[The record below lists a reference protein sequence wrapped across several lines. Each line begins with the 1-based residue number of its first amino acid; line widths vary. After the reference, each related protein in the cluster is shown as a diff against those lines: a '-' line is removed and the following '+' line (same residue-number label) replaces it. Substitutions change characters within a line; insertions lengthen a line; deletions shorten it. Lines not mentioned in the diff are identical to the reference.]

1 MELCPGTFLTVLKY
15 CKANSTRQ
23 KKLGAAVFNA
33 LQPGFYSEDD
43 DSGISAAFRG
53 NRNIGS
59 FIQLNY
65 EEMSPAEVAVRVK
78 DDVLPL
84 LDRNKW
90 NDVICAV
97 KAIIEASGIDDD
109 TEIEMV
115 NHFSCS
121 QILGKQEFVFSEFL
135 AGVLIY
141 VSRYADNLHKESIVK
156 QITADYIND
165 AVSKRPENHF
175 VESYSLDCL
184 DSLGNVINDTE
195 AMNLIVK
202 AGGNCVVCGKPLDK
216 TNASRVETPDGTP
229 FIVCNGCIG
238 NIINASQSQ
247 TEEYKKIQQQLE
259 TNVKGRYRM
268 SSNHLGEDV
277 RTVIQAVSKLDFSTL
292 TPLRMDPLTVSQKV
306 SDVQLR
312 RDILH
317 DVNDCY
323 GDVDEIIK
331 SEAASGTLNAT
342 AFGKVVKRMYED
354 REESASESDV
364 YNMLVELIYEQTGR
378 INREACHIVV
388 SYFVQRCEVFG

>member
-90 NDVICAV
+90 NNVICTV

-175 VESYSLDCL
+175 VESYSLDCI

-238 NIINASQSQ
+238 NIINASESQ

>member
-78 DDVLPL
+78 DDVMPM
-84 LDRNKW
+84 LDQNKW
-90 NDVICAV
+90 NDVVCAV
-97 KAIIEASGIDDD
+97 KSIIEESDIDDN

-115 NHFSCS
+115 NHLSRS
-121 QILGKQEFVFSEFL
+121 MVLERQEFVFSEFI
-135 AGVLIY
+135 AGILIY
-141 VSRYADNLHKESIVK
+141 VARYADNLHKESIVK
-156 QITADYIND
+156 KITTDYINA
-165 AVSKRPENHF
+165 AVSKWSEHFF
-175 VESYSLDCL
+175 VESYTMDCL

-195 AMNLIVK
+195 AMNMIVK
-202 AGGNCVVCGKPLDK
+202 AGGNCVVCGRPLDK
-216 TNASRVETPDGTP
+216 ANASRVETPDGTP

-238 NIINASQSQ
+238 NIINASESQ
-247 TEEYKKIQQQLE
+247 AEEYKKIQLQLE

-277 RTVIQAVSKLDFSTL
+277 RTVIQSVSKLDFSTL

-331 SEAASGTLNAT
+331 FEAASGTLNAT

-378 INREACHIVV
+378 INREACRIVV

>member
-84 LDRNKW
+84 IDRNKW

-141 VSRYADNLHKESIVK
+141 VSRYTDNLHKESIVK

-202 AGGNCVVCGKPLDK
+202 AGGNCVACGKPLDK

-229 FIVCNGCIG
+229 FIVCNGCRRLW
-238 NIINASQSQ
+238 
-247 TEEYKKIQQQLE
+247 Y
-259 TNVKGRYRM
+259 
-268 SSNHLGEDV
+268 
-277 RTVIQAVSKLDFSTL
+277 
-292 TPLRMDPLTVSQKV
+292 QKC
-306 SDVQLR
+306 L
-312 RDILH
+312 
-317 DVNDCY
+317 
-323 GDVDEIIK
+323 
-331 SEAASGTLNAT
+331 
-342 AFGKVVKRMYED
+342 KRF
-354 REESASESDV
+354 R
-364 YNMLVELIYEQTGR
+364 Q
-378 INREACHIVV
+378 
-388 SYFVQRCEVFG
+388 

>member
-175 VESYSLDCL
+175 VESYSLDCI

-238 NIINASQSQ
+238 NIINASESQ
-247 TEEYKKIQQQLE
+247 IEEYKKIQQQLE

>member
-277 RTVIQAVSKLDFSTL
+277 RTVIQAISKLDFSTL

>member
-90 NDVICAV
+90 NDFICAV

-175 VESYSLDCL
+175 VESYSLDCI

-238 NIINASQSQ
+238 NIINASESQ

>member
-115 NHFSCS
+115 NHFTCS

-175 VESYSLDCL
+175 VESYSLDCI

-238 NIINASQSQ
+238 NIINASESQ

>member
-1 MELCPGTFLTVLKY
+1 MELCPGTFLTVLKR

-65 EEMSPAEVAVRVK
+65 EEMSPAEVAVRIK

-97 KAIIEASGIDDD
+97 KAIIEASDIDDD

-121 QILGKQEFVFSEFL
+121 QVLGKQEFVFSEFL

-184 DSLGNVINDTE
+184 DSIGNVINDTE

-202 AGGNCVVCGKPLDK
+202 AGGNCVVCGRPIDK
-216 TNASRVETPDGTP
+216 SNASRVETPDGTP

-238 NIINASQSQ
+238 NIINASESQ

>member
-84 LDRNKW
+84 IDRNKW
-90 NDVICAV
+90 NDFICAV
-97 KAIIEASGIDDD
+97 KAIIEASDIDDD

-141 VSRYADNLHKESIVK
+141 VSRYADNLHKENIVK

-202 AGGNCVVCGKPLDK
+202 VGGNCVVCGKPLDK

-238 NIINASQSQ
+238 NIINASESQ

>member
-1 MELCPGTFLTVLKY
+1 M
-15 CKANSTRQ
+15 
-23 KKLGAAVFNA
+23 
-33 LQPGFYSEDD
+33 
-43 DSGISAAFRG
+43 
-53 NRNIGS
+53 
-59 FIQLNY
+59 
-65 EEMSPAEVAVRVK
+65 
-78 DDVLPL
+78 
-84 LDRNKW
+84 
-90 NDVICAV
+90 
-97 KAIIEASGIDDD
+97 
-109 TEIEMV
+109 
-115 NHFSCS
+115 
-121 QILGKQEFVFSEFL
+121 
-135 AGVLIY
+135 
-141 VSRYADNLHKESIVK
+141 
-156 QITADYIND
+156 
-165 AVSKRPENHF
+165 
-175 VESYSLDCL
+175 DCL

-195 AMNLIVK
+195 AMNMIVK
-202 AGGNCVVCGKPLDK
+202 AGGNCVVCGRPLDK
-216 TNASRVETPDGTP
+216 ANASRVETPDGTP

-238 NIINASQSQ
+238 NIINASESQ
-247 TEEYKKIQQQLE
+247 AEEYKKIQLQLE

-277 RTVIQAVSKLDFSTL
+277 RTVIQSVSKLDFSTL

-331 SEAASGTLNAT
+331 FEAASGTLNAT

-378 INREACHIVV
+378 INREACRIVV

>member
-1 MELCPGTFLTVLKY
+1 MELCPGTFLTVLKH
-15 CKANSTRQ
+15 CKAKSTRQ

-59 FIQLNY
+59 LIQLNY

-78 DDVLPL
+78 DNVLPL

-90 NDVICAV
+90 NDIICAV

-121 QILGKQEFVFSEFL
+121 QVLEKQEFVFSEFL

-202 AGGNCVVCGKPLDK
+202 SGGNCVVCGRPLDK
-216 TNASRVETPDGTP
+216 SNASRVETPDGTP

-238 NIINASQSQ
+238 NIINASESQ
-247 TEEYKKIQQQLE
+247 TEGYKKIQRQLE

-268 SSNHLGEDV
+268 SFNHLGEDV

>member
-90 NDVICAV
+90 NDFICAV

>member
-1 MELCPGTFLTVLKY
+1 MELCPGTFLTVLKR

-65 EEMSPAEVAVRVK
+65 EEMSPAEVAVRIK

-97 KAIIEASGIDDD
+97 KAIIEASDIDDD

-121 QILGKQEFVFSEFL
+121 QVLGKQEFVFSEFL

-184 DSLGNVINDTE
+184 DSIGNVINDTE

-202 AGGNCVVCGKPLDK
+202 AGGNCVVCGRPIDK
-216 TNASRVETPDGTP
+216 SNASRVETPDGTP

-238 NIINASQSQ
+238 NIINASESQ
-247 TEEYKKIQQQLE
+247 IEEYKKIQQQLE

>member
-156 QITADYIND
+156 QITVDYIND

-175 VESYSLDCL
+175 VESYSLDCI

-238 NIINASQSQ
+238 NIINASESQ

>member
-1 MELCPGTFLTVLKY
+1 MELCPGTFLTVLKH

-23 KKLGAAVFNA
+23 KKLGAAIFNA

-121 QILGKQEFVFSEFL
+121 QVLEKQEFVFSEFL

-202 AGGNCVVCGKPLDK
+202 VGGNCVVCGRPIDK
-216 TNASRVETPDGTP
+216 SNSSRVETPDGTP

-238 NIINASQSQ
+238 NIINASKSQ

>member
-1 MELCPGTFLTVLKY
+1 MELCSGTFLTVLKR

-23 KKLGAAVFNA
+23 KKLGAAIFNA

-90 NDVICAV
+90 NDVMCAV

-165 AVSKRPENHF
+165 AATKRPVNHF

-202 AGGNCVVCGKPLDK
+202 AGGNCVVCGRPLDK
-216 TNASRVETPDGTP
+216 PNASRVETPDGTP
-229 FIVCNGCIG
+229 FIVCNGCMG
-238 NIINASQSQ
+238 NIINASEAQ

-364 YNMLVELIYEQTGR
+364 YNMLVELIYEQTGH

>member
-1 MELCPGTFLTVLKY
+1 MELCPGTFLTVLKC

-65 EEMSPAEVAVRVK
+65 EEMSPAEVAVRIK

-97 KAIIEASGIDDD
+97 KAIIEASDIDDD

-121 QILGKQEFVFSEFL
+121 QVLGKQEFVFSEFL

-184 DSLGNVINDTE
+184 DSIGNVINDTE

-202 AGGNCVVCGKPLDK
+202 AGGNCVVCGRPIDK
-216 TNASRVETPDGTP
+216 SNASRVETPDGTP

-238 NIINASQSQ
+238 NIINASESQ

>member
-15 CKANSTRQ
+15 CKANSIRQ

-141 VSRYADNLHKESIVK
+141 VSRYTDNLHKESIVK

-175 VESYSLDCL
+175 VESYSLDCI

-277 RTVIQAVSKLDFSTL
+277 RTVIQAISKLDFSTL

>member
-1 MELCPGTFLTVLKY
+1 MELCPGTFLTVLKH

-23 KKLGAAVFNA
+23 KKLGAAIFNA

-121 QILGKQEFVFSEFL
+121 QVLEKQEFVFSEFL

-165 AVSKRPENHF
+165 AVSKGPENHF

-202 AGGNCVVCGKPLDK
+202 VGGNCVVCGRPIDK
-216 TNASRVETPDGTP
+216 SNASRVETPDGTP

-238 NIINASQSQ
+238 NIINASESQ

-277 RTVIQAVSKLDFSTL
+277 RTVIKAVSKLDFSTL

-306 SDVQLR
+306 SDIQLR

>member
-141 VSRYADNLHKESIVK
+141 VSRYADNLHKENIVK

-175 VESYSLDCL
+175 VESYSLNCL

-238 NIINASQSQ
+238 NIINASESQ

-378 INREACHIVV
+378 INREACHIMV

>member
-1 MELCPGTFLTVLKY
+1 MELCPGTFLTVLKN

-277 RTVIQAVSKLDFSTL
+277 RTVIQAISKLDFSTL

>member
-90 NDVICAV
+90 NDFICAV
-97 KAIIEASGIDDD
+97 KAIIEASDIDDD

-156 QITADYIND
+156 QVTADYIND

-175 VESYSLDCL
+175 VESYSLDCI

-238 NIINASQSQ
+238 NIINASESQ

>member
-1 MELCPGTFLTVLKY
+1 MELCPGTFLTVLKH
-15 CKANSTRQ
+15 CKAKSTRQ

-78 DDVLPL
+78 DNVLPL

-90 NDVICAV
+90 NDIICAV

-121 QILGKQEFVFSEFL
+121 QVLEKQEFVFSEFL

-202 AGGNCVVCGKPLDK
+202 SGGNCVVCGRPL
-216 TNASRVETPDGTP
+216 
-229 FIVCNGCIG
+229 I
-238 NIINASQSQ
+238 SQ
-247 TEEYKKIQQQLE
+247 TLQGLKRLMEHRSLS
-259 TNVKGRYRM
+259 VM
-268 SSNHLGEDV
+268 DV
-277 RTVIQAVSKLDFSTL
+277 
-292 TPLRMDPLTVSQKV
+292 
-306 SDVQLR
+306 
-312 RDILH
+312 
-317 DVNDCY
+317 
-323 GDVDEIIK
+323 
-331 SEAASGTLNAT
+331 
-342 AFGKVVKRMYED
+342 
-354 REESASESDV
+354 
-364 YNMLVELIYEQTGR
+364 
-378 INREACHIVV
+378 
-388 SYFVQRCEVFG
+388 